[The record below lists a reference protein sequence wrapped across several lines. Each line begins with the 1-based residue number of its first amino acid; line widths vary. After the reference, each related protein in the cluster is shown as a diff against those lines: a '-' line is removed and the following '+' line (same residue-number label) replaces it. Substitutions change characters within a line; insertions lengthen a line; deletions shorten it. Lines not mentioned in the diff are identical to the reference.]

1 MKITC
6 IDDARSYERVLYAL
20 RSLPQGKAVRSYV
33 DMSSGICEHSTIA
46 QRAVSKS
53 SRLTMIV
60 DGSFSLW
67 QLRQKRMPMPNLTLF
82 IIVFAPHRSMTA
94 RVKCS
99 PFPTNCSSATGAGW
113 HIITSLWM
121 FKEENTMINNETI
134 IYELCNK
141 YQWFTCGSVR
151 QYEKALTMAKGG
163 VPITEL
169 ARVIWIC
176 SDEVPYFDILTAI
189 STSGYTENK
198 NKEEQVDE

>member
-1 MKITC
+1 
-6 IDDARSYERVLYAL
+6 
-20 RSLPQGKAVRSYV
+20 
-33 DMSSGICEHSTIA
+33 
-46 QRAVSKS
+46 
-53 SRLTMIV
+53 
-60 DGSFSLW
+60 
-67 QLRQKRMPMPNLTLF
+67 
-82 IIVFAPHRSMTA
+82 
-94 RVKCS
+94 
-99 PFPTNCSSATGAGW
+99 
-113 HIITSLWM
+113 
-121 FKEENTMINNETI
+121 MINNETI

>member
-1 MKITC
+1 MSVFFTLSDLC
-6 IDDARSYERVLYAL
+6 R
-20 RSLPQGKAVRSYV
+20 KAKPSVV
-33 DMSSGICEHSTIA
+33 MWTMSSGICEHSTIA
-46 QRAVSKS
+46 PMDASKS
-53 SRLTMIV
+53 SRLTTIV
-60 DGSFSLW
+60 DGSLSLW
-67 QLRQKRMPMPNLTLF
+67 QLRQKRMPMPNLTLS
-82 IIVFAPHRSMTA
+82 IIGIASHRSMTA

-99 PFPTNCSSATGAGW
+99 PFSTSCSSATGAGW
-113 HIITSLWM
+113 HTITSLWT